1 MIFFNKLINVTV
13 LRTSLY
19 INQEEEQKI
28 QNIQNITNGRFIL
41 RTYKEF
47 SQKRTRKTI
56 KWKNE

>member
-19 INQEEEQKI
+19 INQEEQKI
-28 QNIQNITNGRFIL
+28 QNIHNITNGRFIL

-47 SQKRTRKTI
+47 PPKRTRKTI